1 MASEVENYQC
11 PACTAPLRY
20 DEKSG
25 KLVCDFCGS
34 SYEIGELEGRCEETN
49 ASPETLWEDED
60 LCAYVCPS
68 CGAELICEKTTAATA
83 CPYCGNP
90 AVVPGQ
96 LSGALK
102 PEFVLPFRVTRKQ
115 AVAALRTHYGK
126 YNFYLPKLFRSEN
139 QIQKVQGV
147 YVPFWLFDATVEGA
161 GSYDASDSVTTR
173 RGDYEITRTMH
184 YDVRREGSA
193 RFQKIPVDGSTKM
206 PDNYMDSLEPF
217 DYDQLK
223 PFSTGYLPGFLADR
237 FDVSAEDSAP
247 RMQSRCQE
255 TLETLLRQDVNHMMV
270 VPRDF
275 CAQVREKTAHYAL
288 LPVWLLSTKWRDKTY
303 LFAMNGQT
311 GKFVGELPTSPAL
324 FWRNAGLLTLI
335 LMLVFRFLGIAE
347 LILYLFIL

>member
-1 MASEVENYQC
+1 MASEVKSYQC
-11 PACTAPLRY
+11 PSCTAPLRY

-34 SYEIGELEGRCEETN
+34 SYEIGQLEDRCQESE
-49 ASPETLWEDED
+49 AETLWDDED

-68 CGAELICEKTTAATA
+68 CGAELICEKTTTATA

-102 PEFVLPFRVTRKQ
+102 PEFVLPFQVSRDQ
-115 AVAALRTHYGK
+115 AVAALHKHYGK

-139 QIQKVQGV
+139 QVQKVQGV

-161 GSYDASDSVTTR
+161 GSYDASASVTTR

-193 RFQKIPVDGSTKM
+193 RFQKIPVDGSQKM

-217 DYDQLK
+217 DYSQLK

-237 FDVSAEDSAP
+237 FDVSAEDSTP
-247 RMQSRCQE
+247 RMESRCQE
-255 TLETLLRQDVNHMMV
+255 TLETLLRQDINHMMV

-275 CAQVREKTAHYAL
+275 RTRVQEKTAHYAL
-288 LPVWLLSTKWRDKTY
+288 LPVWLLSTKWGDKTY

-335 LMLVFRFLGIAE
+335 LTLVLRFSGITRWILG
-347 LILYLFIL
+347 LFGG

>member
-1 MASEVENYQC
+1 M
-11 PACTAPLRY
+11 
-20 DEKSG
+20 
-25 KLVCDFCGS
+25 
-34 SYEIGELEGRCEETN
+34 
-49 ASPETLWEDED
+49 
-60 LCAYVCPS
+60 
-68 CGAELICEKTTAATA
+68 
-83 CPYCGNP
+83 
-90 AVVPGQ
+90 VPGQ

-102 PEFVLPFRVTRKQ
+102 PEFVLPFQVSRDQ
-115 AVAALRTHYGK
+115 AVAALHKHYGK

-139 QIQKVQGV
+139 QVQKVQGV

-193 RFQKIPVDGSTKM
+193 RFQKIPVDGSQKM

-217 DYDQLK
+217 DYSQLK

-237 FDVSAEDSAP
+237 FDVSAEDSTP
-247 RMQSRCQE
+247 RMESRCQE
-255 TLETLLRQDVNHMMV
+255 TLETLLRQDINHMMV

-275 CAQVREKTAHYAL
+275 RTRVQEKTAHYAL
-288 LPVWLLSTKWRDKTY
+288 LPVWLLSTKWGDKTY

-335 LMLVFRFLGIAE
+335 LTLVLRFSGITRWILG
-347 LILYLFIL
+347 LFGG